1 MTSVDRMT
9 LSVREVR
16 MITERLLLVAGL
28 PDGLVPAVRDCV
40 LYSQAMGL
48 GGLAALERDFD
59 LLKEARP
66 AALTSVSMA
75 SGLCEVD
82 ARGQHA
88 WIAAPAV
95 LDLALAS
102 ARRGGRGDIV
112 VRRVK
117 AADELNVIAGLAGRY
132 GAAVEVDLHNN
143 ESAGDTRVRIRVTA
157 DKLAGP
163 DRVLEQALL
172 TGMPVARAL
181 WERLYGWSHDALT
194 PDSIESRRHAGPVRV
209 DAQGRVHGRDDD
221 DTDFSLLSV
230 TPAPANASPET
241 A

>member
-1 MTSVDRMT
+1 MT

-28 PDGLVPAVRDCV
+28 ADGFVPAVRDCV
-40 LYSQAMGL
+40 LYSQAMDL

-59 LLKEARP
+59 LLKQARP
-66 AALTSVSMA
+66 IAMTSVAMA
-75 SGLCEVD
+75 SGLCEFD

-102 ARRGGRGDIV
+102 FRRGGRGEIV
-112 VRRVK
+112 VRRVE
-117 AADELNVIAGLAGRY
+117 AGDELSVVAGLAGRY
-132 GAAVEVDLHNN
+132 GATVEVVADRQDAT
-143 ESAGDTRVRIRVTA
+143 SGTRARIRVTA
-157 DKLAGP
+157 DRLLGGDQVL
-163 DRVLEQALL
+163 DRALL
-172 TGMPVARAL
+172 HGVPVARSL
-181 WERLYGWSHDALT
+181 WERLYARSHDALT
-194 PDSIESRRHAGPVRV
+194 PDSIESRRHAGPVMV

-221 DTDFSLLSV
+221 DTDFALLGV
-230 TPAPANASPET
+230 TPASANASPEN